1 VEAIKRLE
9 IMTNSLEIPQVIEVL
24 EKVGVSGYTIIKNV
38 TGKGDRGRVIDDLE
52 TQALVNGY
60 VLSVC
65 TEEQEYE
72 VVEALRPILKKI
84 GGVCIVSDAKW
95 IAH

>member
-72 VVEALRPILKKI
+72 VVEAIRPILKKI